1 MPITNY
7 GAALAA
13 RSFLGKS
20 LTIPATLYVAV
31 ATASPNSTSTGLS
44 LAEPTGGSYA
54 RVSVT
59 NNSTNF
65 TFDGY
70 NAVYNASDIIFPVA
84 TGFWG
89 RLGYWALT
97 DAATAGNVLAYGTLN
112 PVATV
117 VAGDRLTMVAN
128 SLSIAAFAPENR

>member
-13 RSFLGKS
+13 RAYLGKS
-20 LTIPATLYVAV
+20 LTIPATVYVAV
-31 ATASPNSTSTGLS
+31 TTTSPNATSTGVGLT
-44 LAEPTGGSYA
+44 EPTGGSYS
-54 RVSVT
+54 RVAVT
-59 NNSTNF
+59 NNTTNF
-65 TFDGY
+65 SFDNY
-70 NAVYNASDIIFPVA
+70 NAVYNTNDIVFPVA

-89 RLGYWALT
+89 RLGYWALV

-117 VAGDRLTMVAN
+117 VSGDRLTIVAN
-128 SLSIAAFAPENR
+128 SLSVAVFAPETR